1 MSRLRRSRAPAGS
14 QPEEKRDTRAPR
26 GMAAVVGAG
35 ILLSRVTGFVRQ
47 YVFAHFFGNGS
58 AADAFNAALKIPN
71 LLQNLFGEGV
81 LSASFIPVYAGL
93 LGRAEG
99 EEARRVAGI
108 VATLLALVT
117 ILLVALGMLATP
129 LLVTLIAPGFAGE
142 KREVTIGLVRL
153 LFPGVGLLV
162 LSAWCLGVL
171 NSHRR
176 FFLSYAAP
184 VSWSATMIAAML
196 AYGGTPDLY
205 RLAAV
210 VAVAATVGSALQLTV
225 QLPTVL
231 RLLGR
236 LHVSLDATSANV
248 REVFRNF
255 GPVVV
260 ARGVVQI
267 SAYVD
272 QVLASLLPTGA
283 VAGLAYAQLISTLPV
298 SLFGMSVSASELPEM
313 ARATGS
319 DADVASH
326 LRRRLESGLRRIA
339 FFVVPSSVA
348 LLAFGDVIAGMLY
361 QSGRFTRDDAV
372 YVWAIL
378 AGAAVGLLAS
388 TMGRLYASTFYAVRD
403 TRTPLRLATVRVAL
417 TIALGWFLAIL
428 LPPLLGVPARWGAA
442 GLTVSAGIAGWLEL
456 ALLRSRL
463 ARRLGRIA
471 LPPALVARLWGAALV
486 GAGLAWSVKLG
497 ITPAHPWVV
506 GPLVLMPYGAVYLL
520 CTLLFGIPEARR
532 AVAALADRWRSR

>member
-1 MSRLRRSRAPAGS
+1 
-14 QPEEKRDTRAPR
+14 
-26 GMAAVVGAG
+26 MAALVAAG
-35 ILLSRVTGFVRQ
+35 ILVSRVAGFVRQ
-47 YVFAHFFGNGS
+47 YVFAHFFGTGA

-93 LGRAEG
+93 LGRSED

-117 ILLVALGMLATP
+117 VVLVALGMLATP
-129 LLVTLIAPGFAGE
+129 LLVTLIAPGFEGE
-142 KREVTIGLVRL
+142 KREVTIGLVRI

-176 FFLSYAAP
+176 FFLSYSAP
-184 VSWSATMIAAML
+184 VVWSAAMIAAML
-196 AYGGTPDLY
+196 TYGGNPDLY

-210 VAVAATVGSALQLTV
+210 VACAATMGSALQLAI

-236 LHVSLDATSANV
+236 LHVSLDAASANV

-260 ARGVVQI
+260 ARGAVQI

-283 VAGLAYAQLISTLPV
+283 VAGLAYAQLIYTLPV

-313 ARATGS
+313 ARTTGGEG
-319 DADVASH
+319 DVSGQ

-348 LLAFGDVIAGMLY
+348 LLALGDVIAGMLY

-378 AGAAVGLLAS
+378 AGSAVGLLAS
-388 TMGRLYASTFYAVRD
+388 TTGRLYASTFYALRD
-403 TRTPLRLATVRVAL
+403 TRTPLRFAMVRVAL
-417 TIALGWFLAIL
+417 TIALGWLLAIA
-428 LPPLLGVPARWGAA
+428 LPPRLGIPSRWGAA
-442 GLTVSAGIAGWLEL
+442 GLTISAGIAGWVEL
-456 ALLRSRL
+456 GFLRSRL
-463 ARRLGRIA
+463 ARRVGPTA
-471 LPPALVARLWGAALV
+471 LPPALLARLWGAALA
-486 GAGLAWSVKLG
+486 GAAVAWSAKHV
-497 ITPAHPWVV
+497 ITSTHPWVI
-506 GPLVLMPYGAVYLL
+506 GPLVLLPYGTTYLAL
-520 CTLLFGIPEARR
+520 ALGLGIPEARR
-532 AVAALADRWRSR
+532 AVTAVVGRWLSK